1 MKQMSSILIA
11 QASLSNAQIVLLLPK
26 DSFNPL
32 VPTAK
37 EKKKYKTQVSQD
49 QVPAESL

>member
-11 QASLSNAQIVLLLPK
+11 QASFSNAQIVLLLPK

-37 EKKKYKTQVSQD
+37 EKKKIQNTSISG
-49 QVPAESL
+49 PGSC